1 MRAGGN
7 LHWRRRTQARAP
19 CGLPR
24 GPFGI
29 RDWRA
34 RCFFRFVAVVLPW
47 VEIVSGGFLLADLW
61 TETAGVLVSGL
72 CFVFVL
78 VLGQAV
84 LRGLEL
90 KCGCFGELAVGWFER
105 PKVALLRAF
114 VLLGASLWLLLC
126 LPPGDRET
134 SPMSAR
140 SVFCAHSTSPLACF
154 LSSLGNCRESK
165 RLGR

>member
-1 MRAGGN
+1 MSGAPVVSSVRRGRTRVALRWALGGIFIGAGALKLVHPAAFHADLLAYGIG
-7 LHWRRRTQARAP
+7 AP
-19 CGLPR
+19 
-24 GPFGI
+24 
-29 RDWRA
+29 DV
-34 RCFFRFVAVVLPW
+34 FFRFVAVVLPW
-47 VEIVSGGFLLADLW
+47 VEIVSGGLLLADLW
-61 TETAGVLVSGL
+61 TETAGVLVTGL

-126 LPPGDRET
+126 LPPGDR
-134 SPMSAR
+134 
-140 SVFCAHSTSPLACF
+140 
-154 LSSLGNCRESK
+154 
-165 RLGR
+165 